1 MNAPEQLKTTRL
13 LLRRPRLAD
22 AEPIFSR
29 YASDLEVTK
38 FLGWPRHISIE
49 QTRAFLAYSEL
60 EWERWP
66 AGPYLVEDLNDG
78 RLLGST
84 GFAFESPQRAMTGY
98 VLAKDAWGFGFA
110 TEALNAIVRLAEP
123 LQIVELFAL
132 CYPDHKASFRVLEK
146 CGFVRQPER
155 VAGPHFPNLAS
166 DSQVDALCY
175 VRRFRDAQQA
185 QLSI

>member
-22 AEPIFSR
+22 AELIFSR

-38 FLGWPRHISIE
+38 FLGWPRHVSIE

-66 AGPYLVEDLNDG
+66 AGPYLIEDLKDG

-84 GFAFESPQRAMTGY
+84 GFAFENPQCAMTGY

-110 TEALNAIVRLAEP
+110 TEALNAIVRVAEN
-123 LQIVELFAL
+123 LHIAELFAL
-132 CYPDHKASFRVLEK
+132 CHPGHRASYHVLEK
-146 CGFVRQPER
+146 CGFIRQPELLLG
-155 VAGPHFPNLAS
+155 AHFPNLSS
-166 DSQVDALCY
+166 DSQAGALRY
-175 VRRFRDAQQA
+175 VRRFHEP
-185 QLSI
+185 